1 MGALFGKAKPPKVVR
16 MPDANDPNILQSE
29 ERKRREIAARS
40 GRSSTML
47 SRGAGGVPRG
57 SGGGGN
63 GRGGGGGGDAGTR
76 SYSNSLLG
84 SAG

>member
-1 MGALFGKAKPPKVVR
+1 MGALFGKPKPPKVVR
-16 MPDANDPNILQSE
+16 MPDTNDPVIRQSE

-47 SRGAGGVPRG
+47 SRS
-57 SGGGGN
+57 SGGE
-63 GRGGGGGGDAGTR
+63 AGTR

>member
-1 MGALFGKAKPPKVVR
+1 MGALFGKPKPPAVVR
-16 MPDANDPNILQSE
+16 MPDTNDPVIRQSE

-47 SRGAGGVPRG
+47 SRS
-57 SGGGGN
+57 SGGE
-63 GRGGGGGGDAGTR
+63 AGTR

>member
-1 MGALFGKAKPPKVVR
+1 MGALFGKAKPPTVVR
-16 MPDANDPNILQSE
+16 MPDQSDPVVRQSE

-47 SRGAGGVPRG
+47 SRNAGGG
-57 SGGGGN
+57 E
-63 GRGGGGGGDAGTR
+63 AGTR

-84 SAG
+84 QAG

>member
-1 MGALFGKAKPPKVVR
+1 MGALFGKSKPPKVVR
-16 MPDANDPNILQSE
+16 MPDANDPVIRQSE

-47 SRGAGGVPRG
+47 SRS
-57 SGGGGN
+57 SGGE
-63 GRGGGGGGDAGTR
+63 AGTR

>member
-1 MGALFGKAKPPKVVR
+1 MGALFGKPKPPKVVR
-16 MPDANDPNILQSE
+16 MPDANDPVIRQSE

-47 SRGAGGVPRG
+47 SRGAGGE
-57 SGGGGN
+57 
-63 GRGGGGGGDAGTR
+63 AGTR

>member
-1 MGALFGKAKPPKVVR
+1 MGSLFGKPKAPTPVR
-16 MPDANDPNILQSE
+16 MPDANDPAIKQSE
-29 ERKRREIAARS
+29 ERKRREIASRS

-47 SRGAGGVPRG
+47 TRNA
-57 SGGGGN
+57 
-63 GRGGGGGGDAGTR
+63 GGGGGGEAGTR

>member
-1 MGALFGKAKPPKVVR
+1 MGALFGGKPKAPTPVR
-16 MPDANDPNILQSE
+16 MPDANDPAIRQQE
-29 ERKRREIAARS
+29 ERKRREIMARS

-47 SRGAGGVPRG
+47 SRNAGGG
-57 SGGGGN
+57 E
-63 GRGGGGGGDAGTR
+63 AGTR

>member
-1 MGALFGKAKPPKVVR
+1 MGALFGKAKPPTVVR
-16 MPDANDPNILQSE
+16 MPDQNDPNIRQAE
-29 ERKRREIAARS
+29 ERKRREIAGRS

-47 SRGAGGVPRG
+47 SRGAGG
-57 SGGGGN
+57 GGE
-63 GRGGGGGGDAGTR
+63 AGTR

>member
-1 MGALFGKAKPPKVVR
+1 MGSLFGKAKEPKVVR
-16 MPDANDPNILQSE
+16 MPDANDPAIRQSE
-29 ERKRREIAARS
+29 ERKRREIASRS

-47 SRGAGGVPRG
+47 SRGGGGVPRG
-57 SGGGGN
+57 SGGGGE
-63 GRGGGGGGDAGTR
+63 AGTR

>member
-16 MPDANDPNILQSE
+16 MPDTNDPVIRQSE

-47 SRGAGGVPRG
+47 SRS
-57 SGGGGN
+57 SGGE
-63 GRGGGGGGDAGTR
+63 AGTR

>member
-1 MGALFGKAKPPKVVR
+1 MGALFGKSKPPKVVR
-16 MPDANDPNILQSE
+16 MPDTNDPVIRQSE

-47 SRGAGGVPRG
+47 SRS
-57 SGGGGN
+57 SGGE
-63 GRGGGGGGDAGTR
+63 AGTR

>member
-1 MGALFGKAKPPKVVR
+1 MGALFGKAKEPKVVR
-16 MPDANDPNILQSE
+16 MPDANDPAIKQSE
-29 ERKRREIAARS
+29 ERKRREIASRS

-47 SRGAGGVPRG
+47 TRNA
-57 SGGGGN
+57 GGGGE
-63 GRGGGGGGDAGTR
+63 AGTR

>member
-1 MGALFGKAKPPKVVR
+1 MGSLFGKPKPPAVVR
-16 MPDANDPNILQSE
+16 MPDTNDPVIRQSE

-47 SRGAGGVPRG
+47 SRS
-57 SGGGGN
+57 SGGE
-63 GRGGGGGGDAGTR
+63 AGTR

>member
-1 MGALFGKAKPPKVVR
+1 MGALFGKPKPPKVVR
-16 MPDANDPNILQSE
+16 MPDTNDPVIRQSE

-47 SRGAGGVPRG
+47 SRGGGGAPRG
-57 SGGGGN
+57 S
-63 GRGGGGGGDAGTR
+63 GGGGDAGTR

>member
-16 MPDANDPNILQSE
+16 MPDQNDPVIKQSE

-47 SRGAGGVPRG
+47 SR
-57 SGGGGN
+57 SGGGE
-63 GRGGGGGGDAGTR
+63 AGTR

>member
-1 MGALFGKAKPPKVVR
+1 MGAFFGKAKPPTVVR
-16 MPDANDPNILQSE
+16 MPDQNDPNIRQAE
-29 ERKRREIAARS
+29 ERKRREIAGRS

-47 SRGAGGVPRG
+47 SRGAGG
-57 SGGGGN
+57 GGE
-63 GRGGGGGGDAGTR
+63 AGTR

>member
-16 MPDANDPNILQSE
+16 MPDQNDPNIRQAE
-29 ERKRREIAARS
+29 ERKRREIAGRS

-47 SRGAGGVPRG
+47 TRGGGSVPRG
-57 SGGGGN
+57 SGGGV
-63 GRGGGGGGDAGTR
+63 GDAGTR